1 MMKSMKS
8 MEKRRFIVLSGEKSQ
23 RFMVVQ
29 LLVNHLPAQQL
40 LWFTQADLS
49 LHALTGTIT
58 HTIDQVLGRE
68 HDVVVFDA
76 FSGFNPDGFA
86 ALAGTIKAGGVLILL
101 CPALA
106 IWHQMDD
113 PFTRRITSW
122 PYRSADVS
130 GRFIQHFVAHIRQA
144 AFIEKVAFA
153 DVALI
158 PDIVIKPSKLSEKN
172 SVAIPN
178 DEQQRVI
185 TAIKQVALSE
195 FPAILVVEADRGRG
209 KSAALGMAVAEL
221 SQLAQGEF
229 TILVIAPTLKTVD
242 VLFHHARPVCYDD
255 HVHLGFMAPD
265 AALQTLPM
273 ADLVLIDEA
282 AAIPAALLVGYLQ
295 HYPRIVFAT
304 TVQGYEGTGQGFALR
319 FRQVLDQYC
328 PQWQTEYLQQAIRYQ
343 AYDPLECFIFRSLL
357 LGSVAI
363 DGTRAS
369 DGDSERPT
377 RALAIKSF
385 TLDGCVIQRINRDAL
400 LVNPALLDALFSLL
414 VLAHYQT
421 RPTDLRHLLD
431 GKNVVIYA
439 VFWQKTVVATCLM
452 VKEGGFDKALAQA
465 IYYGKRRPQGHLVA
479 QSLAFHAGLADAP
492 LLITERV
499 MRIVVHPDLQQRGIA
514 SQLLERIEQNI
525 VASTHQANQINHNDM
540 VDYLSTS
547 FAATEMMMSFWHK
560 QGFEAVHM
568 GLKRDASSGCHSVI
582 MLKPLS
588 NKGRLL
594 LVTAQQQ
601 FYRRFPILLTEALQD
616 VEQAIIVAL
625 LVDRDRS
632 HVDKEGAENNELS
645 VVDKADL
652 HSFAYGHRG
661 YVFCLY
667 AIRKLLRL
675 PSVQTVYL
683 ATLPKQ
689 QQRLLQQ
696 RVIDGLSITT
706 VVKTLRLSGKKALDK
721 QLRCAIKDVLE
732 QSHDYFS
739 TG

>member
-1 MMKSMKS
+1 
-8 MEKRRFIVLSGEKSQ
+8 MEKRRFIVLSGEKAQ
-23 RFMVVQ
+23 RFMVVKS
-29 LLVNHLPAQQL
+29 LVNHLPAQQL

-49 LHALTGTIT
+49 LHVLTGTIT

-76 FSGFNPDGFA
+76 FSGFNPDAFA
-86 ALAGTIKAGGVLILL
+86 ALTGTIKAGGVLILL

-113 PFTRRITSW
+113 PFTQRITSW
-122 PYRSADVS
+122 PYSRADVS
-130 GRFIQHFVAHIRQA
+130 GRFIQYFVAHIRQA
-144 AFIEKVAFA
+144 TFIEKVTFA

-158 PDIVIKPSKLSEKN
+158 PDIVIKPSKLSEQN
-172 SVAIPN
+172 FLPTPN

-185 TAIKQVALSE
+185 SAIKQTALSE
-195 FPAILVVEADRGRG
+195 LPAVLVVAADRGRG

-221 SQLAQGEF
+221 LQLAQGKF
-229 TILVIAPTLKTVD
+229 AILVIAPTLKTVD
-242 VLFHHARPVCYDD
+242 VLFHHARLACNDEYT
-255 HVHLGFMAPD
+255 HAHLGFMAPD
-265 AALQTLPM
+265 VALQKLPV

-282 AAIPAALLVGYLQ
+282 AAIPATLLAGYLK
-295 HYPRIVFAT
+295 HYPRIIFAT
-304 TVQGYEGTGQGFALR
+304 TVQGYEGTGRGFALR
-319 FRQVLDQYC
+319 FQQVLDQYC
-328 PQWQTEYLQQAIRYQ
+328 SQWQIIYLQQAIRYQ
-343 AYDPLECFIFRSLL
+343 AYDPLECFVFRSLL
-357 LGSVAI
+357 LGSI
-363 DGTRAS
+363 DTNTNTDTANNS
-369 DGDSERPT
+369 HLIPS
-377 RALAIKSF
+377 AIKTF
-385 TLDGCVIQRINRDAL
+385 RLDDCIIQRINRDDL
-400 LVNPALLDALFSLL
+400 LANPALLDTLFGLL

-439 VFWQKTVVATCLM
+439 VFWQKTVIATCLM
-452 VKEGGFDKALAQA
+452 VKEGGFDRELAHA

-492 LLITERV
+492 LLITQRV

-514 SQLLERIEQNI
+514 SQLLERIEQEI
-525 VASTHQANQINHNDM
+525 VASTNQANQISQKDA

-547 FAATEMMMSFWHK
+547 FAATDMMLSFWHK
-560 QGFEAVHM
+560 QGFKAVHM

-594 LVTAQQQ
+594 FAIAQQQ
-601 FYRRFPILLTEALQD
+601 FYRHFPVLLTEALQD
-616 VEQAIIVAL
+616 VEQAIIEAL
-625 LVDRDRS
+625 LLERPHIDE
-632 HVDKEGAENNELS
+632 KNEANEEDNSLS
-645 VVDKADL
+645 TLDKADL
-652 HSFAYGHRG
+652 HSFAYGYRG
-661 YVFCLY
+661 YAFCLY

-683 ATLPKQ
+683 AILSKQ
-689 QQRLLQQ
+689 QQQLLQQ
-696 RVIDGLSITT
+696 RVIDELPIVT

-721 QLRCAIKDVLE
+721 QLRHAIKRVLE
-732 QSHDYFS
+732 QDHDYFF